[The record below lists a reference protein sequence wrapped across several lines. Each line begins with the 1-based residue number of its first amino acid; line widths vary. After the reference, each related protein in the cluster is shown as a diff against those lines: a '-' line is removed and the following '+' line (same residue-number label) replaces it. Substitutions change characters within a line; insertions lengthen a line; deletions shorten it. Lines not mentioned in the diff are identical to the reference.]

1 MRIGT
6 TRRCCGSGR
15 HLRDSLLLLIR
26 GALSRT
32 SPALLAKIVAGTR
45 SKISQSCVVSL
56 AFFQFFFFWVNFVS
70 YLELMMQL
78 RKRC

>member
-56 AFFQFFFFWVNFVS
+56 AFFQFFFLVNFVS